1 MDKKKKNL
9 RLEDCLENLFNQNE
23 TLNEANSWH
32 CERCDEDVLATRSTC
47 VFVCSSIHL
56 LRVLTRITHKFLHL
70 SRIARTHSR
79 SNTTGTS
86 IWYLPDTLVLCVKR
100 FQGDKKNSDKEHSK
114 ITSPIDYPI
123 RGLDMSKFWQCQCTK
138 ESRCR
143 RVRCANAEGTFQ
155 YSITTTFRYSDIY
168 NNASYNQTP
177 SQK

>member
-1 MDKKKKNL
+1 MILTLPIPAEMDKKKKNL

-47 VFVCSSIHL
+47 VFVCSSAL
-56 LRVLTRITHKFLHL
+56 VFERYLFSYSLTQ
-70 SRIARTHSR
+70 STHSYHLHH
-79 SNTTGTS
+79 STGTS
-86 IWYLPDTLVLCVKR
+86 IWYLPDTLVLCLKR
-100 FQGDKKNSDKEHSK
+100 FQGDKKNSDKEEHSK

-143 RVRCANAEGTFQ
+143 RVRCANAEGT
-155 YSITTTFRYSDIY
+155 
-168 NNASYNQTP
+168 
-177 SQK
+177 

>member
-1 MDKKKKNL
+1 MILTLPIPAEMDKKKKNL

-32 CERCDEDVLATRSTC
+32 CERCDEDVLASLEHQRSQKC
-47 VFVCSSIHL
+47 Y
-56 LRVLTRITHKFLHL
+56 
-70 SRIARTHSR
+70 SR
-79 SNTTGTS
+79 SNTTGPS
-86 IWYLPDTLVLCVKR
+86 IWYLPDTLVLCLKR
-100 FQGDKKNSDKEHSK
+100 FQGDKKNSDEEQHSK
-114 ITSPIDYPI
+114 IISPINYPI

-138 ESRCR
+138 QSRCR

-168 NNASYNQTP
+168 NNTSYNQTP